1 MRARTTSRRLR
12 RHGGF
17 SIIELFVALSIV
29 AILAAAGLAMFRSQS
44 LKARRAEAVMGLKAI
59 HRAQRSYFAQNNG
72 FGDTFDE
79 LGLSLDGATRVDAQ
93 TLRGETYTFTMR
105 ALPLGGNA
113 RGNFQAIATGDLD
126 PGDGVLDVLMIENGL
141 TVSP

>member
-1 MRARTTSRRLR
+1 
-12 RHGGF
+12 
-17 SIIELFVALSIV
+17 
-29 AILAAAGLAMFRSQS
+29 
-44 LKARRAEAVMGLKAI
+44 MGLKAI